1 MSRGD
6 GIRVVHNAA
15 QNCYEAVVQNQ
26 RCVAEYVMSDG
37 RMIFTHTF
45 VPPEL
50 RGQGIAERIVRFALD
65 DARSQG
71 LKVTPACSYVA
82 RFIDRHGEYRDLVA

>member
-1 MSRGD
+1 MSRAGD
-6 GIRVVHNAA
+6 IRVVHHAA
-15 QNCYEAVVQNQ
+15 QSRFEAVVQNQ
-26 RCVAEYVMSDG
+26 SCVAEYVMSDG

-65 DARSQG
+65 DARSKG